1 MLKKILVGSTVS
13 AMVLGGAYSL
23 NQIKQLEDNL
33 NQLENKEKQLEKQI
47 NQLSKELK
55 EKDKKLLKAIEK
67 LQKQEEER
75 KRLEEQKRKEE
86 EKEKN
91 SRKKEFILTFY
102 TTLPEENGGY
112 TTTCRGEKLKEGTV
126 ASNYYSL
133 DTKIKIDNIVFTVSD
148 RGGKSFNKDNRLDV
162 LVERKPGES
171 DYNYKT
177 RVNNLG
183 KIKVTGYITKD

>member
-1 MLKKILVGSTVS
+1 MLKKVLIGSTVS
-13 AMVLGGAYSL
+13 AMVLGGVYSL
-23 NQIKQLEDNL
+23 NQIKQLKDNL

-67 LQKQEEER
+67 LQKQEER

-86 EKEKN
+86 EKERN

-102 TTLPEENGGY
+102 TTLSEENGGY

-126 ASNYYSL
+126 ASNYYPL
-133 DTKIKIDNIVFTVSD
+133 DTKIKINNIVFTVSD

-183 KIKVTGYITKD
+183 KIKVTGYIMED